1 MPYFSESASSLH
13 SSPDEGAAAR
23 SAQVFGE
30 AGYGMNFGNL
40 ALEPFA
46 NLAYLHLDSDGFT
59 ERGGA
64 AALHGRGGSDSVAF
78 TTLGLHLGSR
88 IDLGAGMALTLRGTL
103 GWRHGF
109 GDVAPVALMAFASGG
124 SPFTV
129 TGTPIARDAFVAD
142 AGIELALSRAASLSL
157 SYSGQFG
164 NKAQENALKGNF
176 VWRF

>member
-1 MPYFSESASSLH
+1 M
-13 SSPDEGAAAR
+13 R
-23 SAQVFGE
+23 FGD
-30 AGYGMNFGNL
+30 L

-46 NLAYLHLDSDGFT
+46 NVALVHLDSDGFI

-64 AALHGRGGSDSVAF
+64 ATLRGRGGSESVAF
-78 TTLGLHLGSR
+78 TTLGLHLGTS
-88 IDLGAGMALTLRGTL
+88 IDLGAGTALTLRGTL
-103 GWRHGF
+103 GWRHAF
-109 GDVAPVALMAFASGG
+109 GDVAPVALLAFASGG

-142 AGIELALSRAASLSL
+142 AGIELALTRAASLSL

-164 NKAQENALKGNF
+164 NKAQENAVKGNF